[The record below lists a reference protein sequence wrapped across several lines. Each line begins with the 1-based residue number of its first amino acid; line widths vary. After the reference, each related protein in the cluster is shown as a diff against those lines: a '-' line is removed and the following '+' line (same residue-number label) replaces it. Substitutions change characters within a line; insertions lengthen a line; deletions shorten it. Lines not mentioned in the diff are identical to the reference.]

1 MHNDDDD
8 TIEKEMIDT
17 TILKHLSLFDEIV
30 RNWIQEERKEIAEDT
45 LKTLEENG
53 IDITEDIRAAI
64 NSFKDG

>member
-30 RNWIQEERKEIAEDT
+30 SNWIQEERKEIAEDT